1 MTHNCVTVHKA
12 HQQLRTGPPRRA
24 LTQRPRQLRC
34 ALVSEVVAKQ
44 VQLREDIIRAQAPQR
59 ALEFVFTGAG
69 AGHRRATPRRCG
81 CFCLKGCKVPVLGC
95 RVGTVPE

>member
-1 MTHNCVTVHKA
+1 M
-12 HQQLRTGPPRRA
+12 LRA
-24 LTQRPRQLRC
+24 LGAEAVFCQFQVREGGVDMQRCRQLRC

-44 VQLREDIIRAQAPQR
+44 VQLREDIIRAQPPQR
-59 ALEFVFTGAG
+59 ALEFVCTGAG
-69 AGHRRATPRRCG
+69 AGYRRATPRRCG